1 MVYSVTITLT
11 VYPAG
16 APTPFPTLATET
28 DPASEPEHAIS
39 PLPLNLLLPPIL
51 LLPLNLL
58 LPPILLLP
66 LNLLLPPIL
75 PLPLPLPLFRAVAI
89 DHGQNKPDLDLDLS
103 DSSVQGTTGQFSA
116 VRCSTVQCSA
126 VQCHT
131 VTYCAVQRSVIQ

>member
-39 PLPLNLLLPPIL
+39 P
-51 LLPLNLL
+51 LPLNLL